1 MIEKYP
7 FISQVLIATVKTS
20 AADVIVQMVVER
32 KEFGEIDWRRNLLFA
47 TFGCLYLGGAG
58 HFFYI
63 TAFGRIFGVKEMA
76 KFCNQ
81 GWRAKLQNRAGLK
94 AVFGQVA
101 ADCLIIQPVFYWPGE
116 PFSAVLD
123 RFLARYK
130 TTFWEDNFGMTYF
143 WVPANIISAIRRKPM
158 TAMAVVAEMDPEQS
172 KTSLLRLWVVELG
185 IPQSLENYK
194 DAAAIAVLL
203 LRTCPV
209 ESPPCPAPTDVWT
222 LTDADALD
230 LWAKGMNVIVALFA
244 KYGIYTILDLHQDV
258 LSPRICGEGAPM
270 WVNATQEALGGLPFP
285 LPLGLKP
292 VPISPAGLPNCSKAP
307 TPIGWSS
314 FYLSD

>member
-101 ADCLIIQPVFYWPGE
+101 ADCLIIQPVFYWPIFYVFKESLLSQDAREGE

-143 WVPANIISAIRRKPM
+143 WVPANIICYSIP
-158 TAMAVVAEMDPEQS
+158 
-172 KTSLLRLWVVELG
+172 LHLRM
-185 IPQSLENYK
+185 
-194 DAAAIAVLL
+194 
-203 LRTCPV
+203 PV
-209 ESPPCPAPTDVWT
+209 THIFSFSWC
-222 LTDADALD
+222 
-230 LWAKGMNVIVALFA
+230 M
-244 KYGIYTILDLHQDV
+244 V
-258 LSPRICGEGAPM
+258 LSFWRGSSNQEEADDGDGGGGRDGPGAEQDKF
-270 WVNATQEALGGLPFP
+270 AAALGG
-285 LPLGLKP
+285 G
-292 VPISPAGLPNCSKAP
+292 S
-307 TPIGWSS
+307 T
-314 FYLSD
+314 